1 MLKSFLKLEMSNADV
16 LYCKSFFSQEQS
28 HYFLTKL
35 SQEINWHQNSV
46 KIFGKTLLEPRLSA
60 YYGDKPYRYSGFTR
74 EPLPWHPILWE
85 IKSTIELLI
94 GTKFNAVF
102 LNLYRDGNDGVGWHR
117 DNQKELGLNPTIASV
132 SFGATRRFI
141 FRRYDDFPT
150 KVALE
155 LADGD
160 LLIMAG
166 ETQTFWQH
174 QVPKSS
180 SKIASQLK
188 PRINLTYR
196 FVIN

>member
-1 MLKSFLKLEMSNADV
+1 MLENFPKLEMSNADV
-16 LYCKSFFSQEQS
+16 VYCKSFFSEEQS
-28 HYFLTKL
+28 HHFLTKL
-35 SQEINWHQNSV
+35 SQEINWDQNPV
-46 KIFGKTLLEPRLSA
+46 KIFGKTFLEPRLSA
-60 YYGDKPYRYSGFTR
+60 YYGEKPYHYSGFTR
-74 EPLPWHPILWE
+74 EPLPWHPILGE

-102 LNLYRDGNDGVGWHR
+102 LNLYRDGNDGVSWHR

-141 FRRYDDFPT
+141 FRRYDDFQT

-155 LADGD
+155 LGDGD

-180 SKIASQLK
+180 PRIARQLK